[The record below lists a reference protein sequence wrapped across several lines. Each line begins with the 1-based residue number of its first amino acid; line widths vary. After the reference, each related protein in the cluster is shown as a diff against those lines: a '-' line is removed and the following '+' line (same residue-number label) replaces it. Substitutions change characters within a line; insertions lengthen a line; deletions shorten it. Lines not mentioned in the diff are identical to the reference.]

1 MTAQLTVRL
10 NDGRSIPQ
18 LGFGAMRLTGEEVRV
33 ALEAGYRAVDTAS
46 VYLNERGVG
55 EGLRQSGVAREDV
68 WITTKLFNQEQG
80 YDGALAAFDRSQQ
93 RLGLDYID
101 LYLIHWPVPAQDLYV
116 DTWKALIRLRDEGR
130 AKSIGVS
137 NFQPEHLQRL
147 VDETGVVPAVNQ
159 IELHPKFQQRELT
172 AAHARLGIATEAWSP
187 LSQGSL
193 LEDPVVA
200 GIATKHGKTPAQV
213 VLRWHMQTGVIAI
226 PRSGNPERIRQNL
239 DVFDFS
245 LDDGEVAAISGMD
258 DPAGTIG
265 PDPRKF
271 HGRSGVE
278 AMQKAAAAGTL

>member
-1 MTAQLTVRL
+1 M
-10 NDGRSIPQ
+10 
-18 LGFGAMRLTGEEVRV
+18 
-33 ALEAGYRAVDTAS
+33 
-46 VYLNERGVG
+46 
-55 EGLRQSGVAREDV
+55 
-68 WITTKLFNQEQG
+68 
-80 YDGALAAFDRSQQ
+80 
-93 RLGLDYID
+93 
-101 LYLIHWPVPAQDLYV
+101 
-116 DTWKALIRLRDEGR
+116 
-130 AKSIGVS
+130 
-137 NFQPEHLQRL
+137 
-147 VDETGVVPAVNQ
+147 VPAVNQ